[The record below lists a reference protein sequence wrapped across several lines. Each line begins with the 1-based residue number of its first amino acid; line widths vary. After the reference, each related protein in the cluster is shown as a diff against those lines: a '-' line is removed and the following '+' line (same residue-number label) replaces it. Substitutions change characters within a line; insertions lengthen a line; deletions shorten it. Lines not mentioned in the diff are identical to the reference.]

1 MARKRIQ
8 AGVRVPGW
16 AWLVLCVLAP
26 LVLLN
31 GAIAFLGETQV
42 PLLSLSFLPEKAH
55 ALGAY
60 TQHRAACFLEG
71 HPPLEPLVA
80 DAERRHRLPPGLL
93 QALVQVE
100 SEARVHRISPAGA
113 MGPGQLMPG
122 TARMLKVEDPFEPV
136 TALDGSARYLA
147 RQLARFDDVRLAVAA
162 YNAGPGAVEDRV
174 PRNGETE
181 FYVAKVLTA
190 YARLRPPPA
199 PAARPAVAA
208 RPSHSAPPPALGR
221 PGPRPPSS
229 PQAPHRRPT
238 PPAVA
243 RAPTKTEPAPLADP
257 ARPKP
262 R

>member
-8 AGVRVPGW
+8 AGMRLPGW
-16 AWLVLCVLAP
+16 AWLALCVLAP

-31 GAIAFLGETQV
+31 GAVAFLGETQV
-42 PLLSLSFLPEKAH
+42 PLLSLSFLPEKAQ

-60 TQHRAACFLEG
+60 TQHRAACLLEG
-71 HPPLEPLVA
+71 HPPLEPLVTE
-80 DAERRHRLPPGLL
+80 AERRHRLPPGLL

-162 YNAGPGAVEDRV
+162 YNAGPGAVGSQV

-199 PAARPAVAA
+199 PAARSAVTA
-208 RPSHSAPPPALGR
+208 RPVPSAPPPSSNRSSAR
-221 PGPRPPSS
+221 PPAEHARPRP
-229 PQAPHRRPT
+229 R
-238 PPAVA
+238 
-243 RAPTKTEPAPLADP
+243 
-257 ARPKP
+257 
-262 R
+262 